1 MNETLLALLRSARVS
16 KNMQQKEV
24 AEIMGVRG
32 STISN
37 WENGRS
43 QPDIDEFVKLCSI
56 YGVD

>member
-24 AEIMGVRG
+24 AEKMGVRG

-37 WENGRS
+37 CENGR
-43 QPDIDEFVKLCSI
+43 
-56 YGVD
+56 